1 MIKCQDCGST
11 DNVRRV
17 YDFSNNKEIGLQCFK
32 CRKDRIMERTA
43 QGGVDER
50 PISGPWKESFKNT
63 DQDGKEGDG
72 LSGQTGFG
80 DFL

>member
-1 MIKCQDCGST
+1 
-11 DNVRRV
+11 
-17 YDFSNNKEIGLQCFK
+17 
-32 CRKDRIMERTA
+32 MERTA